1 MPSERARAARRRIVG
16 IGARAMVLCA
26 CASRATTLEDAREME
41 DYFYDAS
48 ETLADARASASSAES
63 AVEVSSEARARVW
76 RRGTSW
82 RRGDASALA
91 SAQPRSE
98 VSEDALHVVLER
110 ATRDMELESRG
121 GSFGARARAFARASR
136 LLATTMWRGKSL
148 DLTSFLGTPIRWCA
162 RASVLRTVT
171 DSESSLGADATPRT
185 IRFFDA
191 ARRARDAPSRKE
203 RCARVALALIA
214 DSEPPA
220 SLRKPLNPIL
230 GETAMHS
237 VVFPGTDE
245 RFSGIWEQVTHHP
258 PVSAN
263 FASGAGLSVAG
274 EVRPRPHLVGA
285 HIEVALEGYL
295 NVTLDDLAETYECD
309 LADFEWRFL
318 PRWHARMKRDVTW
331 RVRCAQTGYRAEF
344 AYGSNRSIKGA
355 VYGPSDAHECD
366 ISGRYDGKV
375 VVTSRDSGNV
385 VAAYDF
391 AETKCVQAHI
401 VRHTIMTDEYDTEV
415 VWRDCFAAMEA
426 KKWEEARI
434 AKHRVEEREREK
446 RRRGER
452 FTPRFF
458 TRDERSGRWVRN
470 NRHRGTVAA

>member
-1 MPSERARAARRRIVG
+1 MIF
-16 IGARAMVLCA
+16 CA
-26 CASRATTLEDAREME
+26 CARRAPTVASETSEEIFFDARE
-41 DYFYDAS
+41 
-48 ETLADARASASSAES
+48 TLVDARESSVSAEGS
-63 AVEVSSEARARVW
+63 LDAVSEARSSVW
-76 RRGTSW
+76 RRRNG
-82 RRGDASALA
+82 RASALA
-91 SAQPRSE
+91 CEQPRE
-98 VSEDALHVVLER
+98 GGGEEDAFHVMLER

-121 GSFGARARAFARASR
+121 GSFGARARAFARASK
-136 LLATTMWRGKSL
+136 LLASSMLSGTHV
-148 DLTSFLGTPIRWCA
+148 DLTSFVGTPIRWCA
-162 RASVLRTVT
+162 RSSVLRTVT
-171 DSESSLGADATPRT
+171 DAESSLGADATPRT

-191 ARRARDAPSRKE
+191 ARRARDAPSRRD
-203 RCARVALALIA
+203 RCARVCLALIA

-237 VVFPGTDE
+237 VVFDDSTNE
-245 RFSGIWEQVTHHP
+245 RFSAVWEQVTHHP

-263 FASGAGLSVAG
+263 FASGAGISVSG

-318 PRWHARMKRDVTW
+318 PRWHARMKRGVTW

-344 AYGSNRSIKGA
+344 AYGSNRSVKGA
-355 VYGPSDAHECD
+355 VYGPSGELECE

-375 VVTSRDSGNV
+375 VVTSRDGI
-385 VAAYDF
+385 VATYDF
-391 AETKCVQAHI
+391 TQTKSLRAHI
-401 VRHTIMTDEYDTEV
+401 VRHTILTDEYDTEV
-415 VWRDCFAAMEA
+415 VWRECFAAMEA

-434 AKHRVEEREREK
+434 AKRRVEEREREK
-446 RRRGER
+446 RRRGEK